1 MPLLKIDP
9 LSTRKQK
16 RRARNK
22 AQTDKKYAY
31 KRQRRNAKRAQT
43 SGGKYDKELLPI
55 SSTGFQGKRTQS
67 LFKHLARNEIL
78 AKLMYYDWDATYD
91 LVICDRE
98 GRGLVYC
105 LANPRDPQW
114 LAYIHPELC
123 RILEKARLNGKFTA
137 KQMYHRRGDFV
148 AQTIGYSHGGGQT
161 SPSNTKHRQR
171 DGQVLETLLSN
182 DAVQRVSGLNT
193 KQMTRLYEPRTPPSA
208 RISPTPYSPPPPSTL
223 VLKPLLPTTL
233 AMETTVQEVAPSPAQ
248 DTKGGELVL
257 WDLGIAIRFPPGS
270 SIIILS
276 AILRH
281 SNLPIQP
288 GEKRYSIT
296 QYSAGALFRF
306 VANGMKN
313 DKDFLPSATPEQVD
327 EYIRERR
334 TRWENSLKKFKDGC
348 PILNATPFLTTSLS
362 SLIPLIMPLFSTKFL
377 IWKRAGDEAAK
388 TETGIGQNG
397 IDEQG
402 EKAASLNRAT
412 PERQTSGRSELFSF
426 PEPGHESGVHPQSGF
441 NESYLESNS
450 FLPSTPS
457 RPPWANRNVGQLYNN
472 RESALTAGGRS
483 MTTYGHGSSAWGGS
497 MQPPEP
503 LGSLADAQQNASDWD
518 TFVDQSSTTSQ
529 RLPLLFERSSATGSS
544 FAIPEISLPPRPPTP
559 SLPPTHS
566 ATPPAPHLATPPL
579 VLETSA
585 SGGCPT
591 CSSRKTSSIDTATL
605 PSLPNAS
612 RQFSDAEDPDEEMTP
627 LSPPPATPPPR
638 VRPYCIPCPKLPPV
652 DLLTDVV
659 GIQVHQDAQKVLWPC
674 GWETV
679 LPTGIEDGINVL
691 ESDAERVRWMAD
703 PKNAVSD
710 EHSMIKYL
718 DKSAYGDDDGSLI
731 EDIRYLNAR
740 NYVVV
745 VPGGIFHHKRAFR
758 TIEDVSIKFG
768 LGIDD
773 DLKLQYHDLKMRA
786 KDYQSGLFRV
796 DTEVANFIADVTN
809 PNVVGM
815 ILDVPV
821 AHQAIPHPYHLIDDG
836 ANSFRHLNSDQRSTV
851 LDVKS
856 ATLHRDSLFASTWG
870 LLHHAGTFTNVHQDA
885 EGYSIAGQVLGDR
898 DDPQPK
904 IWAIMTFKDPSV
916 ALQAP
921 AVVAD
926 RMQSIC
932 NYINIRN
939 GSGWKWDG
947 QVWEGCQ
954 VELMYL
960 CPGDMFFQPPGALHL
975 VYTPRACVAFG
986 GHFYSYDS
994 LHLTEWTRRLQHLKS
1009 NFITNQNPA
1018 RVKEV
1023 LNWMMLNFPNKGG
1036 RVFYKRAVVALCR
1049 MILVESEYVHQGQQ
1063 RIRVG
1068 NALDRRAAH
1077 IAILV
1082 ARMCLGMSSPL
1093 PREDEE
1099 AKIKLHLDELVIKA
1113 DYFDPGEPFTLSKD
1127 LSKIVEEMA
1136 VTVWAHKS
1144 KKNKT

>member
-1 MPLLKIDP
+1 
-9 LSTRKQK
+9 
-16 RRARNK
+16 
-22 AQTDKKYAY
+22 
-31 KRQRRNAKRAQT
+31 
-43 SGGKYDKELLPI
+43 
-55 SSTGFQGKRTQS
+55 
-67 LFKHLARNEIL
+67 
-78 AKLMYYDWDATYD
+78 
-91 LVICDRE
+91 
-98 GRGLVYC
+98 
-105 LANPRDPQW
+105 
-114 LAYIHPELC
+114 
-123 RILEKARLNGKFTA
+123 
-137 KQMYHRRGDFV
+137 
-148 AQTIGYSHGGGQT
+148 
-161 SPSNTKHRQR
+161 
-171 DGQVLETLLSN
+171 
-182 DAVQRVSGLNT
+182 
-193 KQMTRLYEPRTPPSA
+193 
-208 RISPTPYSPPPPSTL
+208 
-223 VLKPLLPTTL
+223 
-233 AMETTVQEVAPSPAQ
+233 
-248 DTKGGELVL
+248 
-257 WDLGIAIRFPPGS
+257 
-270 SIIILS
+270 
-276 AILRH
+276 
-281 SNLPIQP
+281 
-288 GEKRYSIT
+288 
-296 QYSAGALFRF
+296 
-306 VANGMKN
+306 
-313 DKDFLPSATPEQVD
+313 
-327 EYIRERR
+327 
-334 TRWENSLKKFKDGC
+334 
-348 PILNATPFLTTSLS
+348 
-362 SLIPLIMPLFSTKFL
+362 
-377 IWKRAGDEAAK
+377 
-388 TETGIGQNG
+388 
-397 IDEQG
+397 
-402 EKAASLNRAT
+402 
-412 PERQTSGRSELFSF
+412 
-426 PEPGHESGVHPQSGF
+426 
-441 NESYLESNS
+441 
-450 FLPSTPS
+450 
-457 RPPWANRNVGQLYNN
+457 
-472 RESALTAGGRS
+472 

-529 RLPLLFERSSATGSS
+529 RLPLLFERSSTTGSS
-544 FAIPEISLPPRPPTP
+544 FAIPEISLPLHPPMP

-566 ATPPAPHLATPPL
+566 ATPPPPHLATPPL

-585 SGGCPT
+585 S
-591 CSSRKTSSIDTATL
+591 DTTTL

-612 RQFSDAEDPDEEMTP
+612 RQFSNAEDPDEEMTP
-627 LSPPPATPPPR
+627 LSPPPAMPPPR

-652 DLLTDVV
+652 DLLTNVV

-679 LPTGIEDGINVL
+679 LPMGIEDGINVL
-691 ESDAERVRWMAD
+691 ES
-703 PKNAVSD
+703 NAVSD

-718 DKSAYGDDDGSLI
+718 DKSAYSDDDGSLI
-731 EDIRYLNAR
+731 EDIRYLNAC

-745 VPGGIFHHKRAFR
+745 VPGGIFHHKRAFC

-773 DLKLQYHDLKMRA
+773 NLKLQYHDLKMHA
-786 KDYQSGLFRV
+786 KDYQSGLFCV

-821 AHQAIPHPYHLIDDG
+821 THQAIPHPYHLIDDG
-836 ANSFRHLNSDQRSTV
+836 ANSFCHLNSDWRSTV

-885 EGYSIAGQVLGDR
+885 EGYSIAGQVLR
-898 DDPQPK
+898 DCDDLQPK

-921 AVVAD
+921 AAVAD
-926 RMQSIC
+926 CMQSIC

-954 VELMYL
+954 VKLMYL
-960 CPGDMFFQPPGALHL
+960 RPGDMFFQPPGALHL

-994 LHLTEWTRRLQHLKS
+994 LHLTEWTQRLQHLKS

-1023 LNWMMLNFPNKGG
+1023 LNWMMLNFLNKGG
-1036 RVFYKRAVVALCR
+1036 RVFYKQAVAALCR

-1068 NALDRRAAH
+1068 NALDRCAAH

-1093 PREDEE
+1093 PGEDEE

-1113 DYFDPGEPFTLSKD
+1113 NYFDPGEPFTLSKD
-1127 LSKIVEEMA
+1127 LSKIVKEMA

>member
-1 MPLLKIDP
+1 
-9 LSTRKQK
+9 
-16 RRARNK
+16 
-22 AQTDKKYAY
+22 
-31 KRQRRNAKRAQT
+31 
-43 SGGKYDKELLPI
+43 
-55 SSTGFQGKRTQS
+55 
-67 LFKHLARNEIL
+67 
-78 AKLMYYDWDATYD
+78 
-91 LVICDRE
+91 
-98 GRGLVYC
+98 
-105 LANPRDPQW
+105 
-114 LAYIHPELC
+114 
-123 RILEKARLNGKFTA
+123 
-137 KQMYHRRGDFV
+137 
-148 AQTIGYSHGGGQT
+148 
-161 SPSNTKHRQR
+161 
-171 DGQVLETLLSN
+171 
-182 DAVQRVSGLNT
+182 
-193 KQMTRLYEPRTPPSA
+193 
-208 RISPTPYSPPPPSTL
+208 
-223 VLKPLLPTTL
+223 
-233 AMETTVQEVAPSPAQ
+233 
-248 DTKGGELVL
+248 
-257 WDLGIAIRFPPGS
+257 
-270 SIIILS
+270 
-276 AILRH
+276 
-281 SNLPIQP
+281 
-288 GEKRYSIT
+288 
-296 QYSAGALFRF
+296 
-306 VANGMKN
+306 
-313 DKDFLPSATPEQVD
+313 
-327 EYIRERR
+327 
-334 TRWENSLKKFKDGC
+334 
-348 PILNATPFLTTSLS
+348 
-362 SLIPLIMPLFSTKFL
+362 
-377 IWKRAGDEAAK
+377 
-388 TETGIGQNG
+388 
-397 IDEQG
+397 
-402 EKAASLNRAT
+402 
-412 PERQTSGRSELFSF
+412 
-426 PEPGHESGVHPQSGF
+426 
-441 NESYLESNS
+441 
-450 FLPSTPS
+450 
-457 RPPWANRNVGQLYNN
+457 
-472 RESALTAGGRS
+472 

-503 LGSLADAQQNASDWD
+503 LGSLADAQQNTSDWD

-544 FAIPEISLPPRPPTP
+544 FAIPEISLPPHPPMP
-559 SLPPTHS
+559 SLPLTHS

-591 CSSRKTSSIDTATL
+591 CSSRKTSSIDTAML
-605 PSLPNAS
+605 LSLPNAS

-627 LSPPPATPPPR
+627 LSPPPAMPPPR

-679 LPTGIEDGINVL
+679 LPTDRINVL
-691 ESDAERVRWMAD
+691 ESDAERVCWMAN

-745 VPGGIFHHKRAFR
+745 VPGGIFHHKRAFC

-786 KDYQSGLFRV
+786 KDYQSGLFCV

-809 PNVVGM
+809 PNIVGM
-815 ILDVPV
+815 ILDIPV
-821 AHQAIPHPYHLIDDG
+821 AHQAIPHPYHLINDR
-836 ANSFRHLNSDQRSTV
+836 ANSFCHLNLDRRSTV

-856 ATLHRDSLFASTWG
+856 ATLHWDSLFASTWG

-885 EGYSIAGQVLGDR
+885 EGYSIAGQVLGDC

-921 AVVAD
+921 AVIAD

-975 VYTPRACVAFG
+975 VYTPRACG
-986 GHFYSYDS
+986 GH
-994 LHLTEWTRRLQHLKS
+994 
-1009 NFITNQNPA
+1009 
-1018 RVKEV
+1018 
-1023 LNWMMLNFPNKGG
+1023 
-1036 RVFYKRAVVALCR
+1036 VFYKRAVAALCR

-1063 RIRVG
+1063 QIRVG
-1068 NALDRRAAH
+1068 NALDKRAAH

-1093 PREDEE
+1093 PGEDEE

-1113 DYFDPGEPFTLSKD
+1113 DYFDPGEPFMLSKD